1 MTAFR
6 AVLLR
11 DLRLSMRRKGD
22 VLNTLAFF
30 IMVTTMFPLGVG
42 ADSQL
47 LRTIAPGIL
56 WVAALL
62 AAMLS
67 FPRLFDSDLADGT
80 LEQIT
85 LSGEGLSILVLAK
98 VAAHWITSVLTLS
111 ILAPLL
117 GIQVGLGGSLLAVL
131 RASLLL
137 GTPVRSLIGAVAAS
151 LTLGLRGAGA
161 LSALIGLPL
170 FVPVLIFGAGAVTAA
185 DSGLGGESHLLL
197 LGAMLLGSVPL
208 APLATAAALRIAL
221 EHA

>member
-1 MTAFR
+1 
-6 AVLLR
+6 
-11 DLRLSMRRKGD
+11 MRRKGD

-30 IMVTTMFPLGVG
+30 IMVTSMFPLGVG

-67 FPRLFDSDLADGT
+67 FPRLFDSDFADGT
-80 LEQIT
+80 LEQIA

-98 VAAHWITSVLTLS
+98 VTAHWITSGLTLAL
-111 ILAPLL
+111 LAPLM
-117 GIQVGLGGSLLAVL
+117 GIQFGLEGDLLAVL
-131 RASLLL
+131 CASLLL
-137 GTPVRSLIGAVAAS
+137 GTPVLSLIGAVAAS
-151 LTLGLRGAGA
+151 LTLGLRGAGV
-161 LSALIGLPL
+161 LSALIVLPL

-185 DSGLGGESHLLL
+185 DSGLGGDSHLLL
-197 LGAMLLGSVPL
+197 LGAMLLGCVPL

>member
-1 MTAFR
+1 MKAFK

-42 ADSQL
+42 ADSNL

-67 FPRLFDSDLADGT
+67 FPRLFDSDFADGT
-80 LEQIT
+80 LEQIA
-85 LSGEGLSILVLAK
+85 LSQEGLSTLVLAK
-98 VAAHWITSVLTLS
+98 VTAHWITSGLTLA
-111 ILAPLL
+111 ILAPVM
-117 GIQVGLGGSLLAVL
+117 GIQFGLEGDLLAVL
-131 RASLLL
+131 CASLLL
-137 GTPVRSLIGAVAAS
+137 GTPVLSLIGAVAAS
-151 LTLGLRGAGA
+151 LTLGLRGAGV
-161 LSALIGLPL
+161 LSALIVLPL
-170 FVPVLIFGAGAVTAA
+170 FVPVLIFGAGAVAAA

-197 LGAMLLGSVPL
+197 LGAMLMASIPL

>member
-1 MTAFR
+1 MSAFR

-30 IMVTTMFPLGVG
+30 IMVTSMFPLGVG

-67 FPRLFDSDLADGT
+67 FPRLFDSDFADGT
-80 LEQIT
+80 LEQIA

-98 VAAHWITSVLTLS
+98 VTAHWITSGLTLAL
-111 ILAPLL
+111 LAPLM
-117 GIQVGLGGSLLAVL
+117 GIQFGLEGDLLAVL
-131 RASLLL
+131 CASLLL
-137 GTPVRSLIGAVAAS
+137 GTPVLSLIGAVAAS
-151 LTLGLRGAGA
+151 LTLGLRGAGV
-161 LSALIGLPL
+161 LSALIVLPL

-185 DSGLGGESHLLL
+185 DSGLGGDSHLLL
-197 LGAMLLGSVPL
+197 LGAMLLGCVPL

>member
-1 MTAFR
+1 MRAFK

-67 FPRLFDSDLADGT
+67 FPRLFDSDFADGT

-98 VAAHWITSVLTLS
+98 VAAHWITSGLTLS
-111 ILAPLL
+111 ILAPLM
-117 GIQVGLGGSLLAVL
+117 GIQFGLEGDMLAVL
-131 RASLLL
+131 CASLLL
-137 GTPVRSLIGAVAAS
+137 GTPVLSLIGAVAAS
-151 LTLGLRGAGA
+151 LTLGLRGAGV
-161 LSALIGLPL
+161 LSALIVLPL

>member
-1 MTAFR
+1 MRAFR

-22 VLNTLAFF
+22 ALNTLAFF

-67 FPRLFDSDLADGT
+67 FPRLFDSDFADGT
-80 LEQIT
+80 LEQIA
-85 LSGEGLSILVLAK
+85 LSGEGLSVLVLAK
-98 VAAHWITSVLTLS
+98 VAAHWITSGLTLS
-111 ILAPLL
+111 ILAPIL
-117 GIQVGLGGSLLAVL
+117 GIQFGLEGDLLAVL
-131 RASLLL
+131 CASLLL
-137 GTPVRSLIGAVAAS
+137 GTPVLSLIGAVAAS
-151 LTLGLRGAGA
+151 LTLGLRGAGV
-161 LSALIGLPL
+161 LSALIVLPL

-197 LGAMLLGSVPL
+197 LGAMLLGSLPL

>member
-1 MTAFR
+1 MSAFR
-6 AVLLR
+6 TVLLR

-22 VLNTLAFF
+22 VVNTLAFF
-30 IMVTTMFPLGVG
+30 IMVTSMFPLGVG

-67 FPRLFDSDLADGT
+67 FPRLFDSDFADGT
-80 LEQIT
+80 LEQIA

-98 VAAHWITSVLTLS
+98 VTAHWITSGLTLAL
-111 ILAPLL
+111 LAPLM
-117 GIQVGLGGSLLAVL
+117 GIQFGLEGDLLAVL
-131 RASLLL
+131 CASLLL
-137 GTPVRSLIGAVAAS
+137 GTPVLSLIGAVAAS
-151 LTLGLRGAGA
+151 LTLGLRGAGV
-161 LSALIGLPL
+161 LSALIVLPL

-185 DSGLGGESHLLL
+185 DSGLGGDSHLLL

>member
-1 MTAFR
+1 MRAFG

-30 IMVTTMFPLGVG
+30 IMVTSMFPLGVG

-67 FPRLFDSDLADGT
+67 FPRLFDSDFADGT
-80 LEQIT
+80 LEQIA
-85 LSGEGLSILVLAK
+85 LSGESLSILVLAK
-98 VAAHWITSVLTLS
+98 VTAHWITSGLTLAL
-111 ILAPLL
+111 LAPLM
-117 GIQVGLGGSLLAVL
+117 GIQFGLEGNLLAVL
-131 RASLLL
+131 CASLLL
-137 GTPVRSLIGAVAAS
+137 GSPVLSLIGAVAAS
-151 LTLGLRGAGA
+151 LTLGVRGAGV
-161 LSALIGLPL
+161 LSALIVLPL

-185 DSGLGGESHLLL
+185 DSGLGGDSHLLL

>member
-1 MTAFR
+1 MNAFS

-11 DLRLSMRRKGD
+11 DLRLSLRRKGD

-30 IMVTTMFPLGVG
+30 IMVTSMFPLGVG

-67 FPRLFDSDLADGT
+67 FPRLFDSDFADGT
-80 LEQIT
+80 LEQMA

-98 VAAHWITSVLTLS
+98 VAAHWMTSGLTLA
-111 ILAPLL
+111 ILAPVM
-117 GIQVGLGGSLLAVL
+117 GIQFGLEGDLLAVL
-131 RASLLL
+131 CASLLL
-137 GTPVRSLIGAVAAS
+137 GTPVLSLVGAVAAS

-161 LSALIGLPL
+161 LSALIVLPL

-185 DSGLGGESHLLL
+185 DSGLGAESHLLL

>member
-1 MTAFR
+1 MKAFG

-30 IMVTTMFPLGVG
+30 IMVTSMFPLGVG

-67 FPRLFDSDLADGT
+67 FPRLFDSDFADGT
-80 LEQIT
+80 LEQIA

-98 VAAHWITSVLTLS
+98 VTAHWITSGLTLAL
-111 ILAPLL
+111 LAPLM
-117 GIQVGLGGSLLAVL
+117 GIQFGLEGDLLAVL
-131 RASLLL
+131 CASLLL
-137 GTPVRSLIGAVAAS
+137 GTPVLSLIGAVAAS
-151 LTLGLRGAGA
+151 LTLGLRGAGV
-161 LSALIGLPL
+161 LSALIVLPL

-221 EHA
+221 EHS

>member
-1 MTAFR
+1 
-6 AVLLR
+6 
-11 DLRLSMRRKGD
+11 MRRKGD
-22 VLNTLAFF
+22 VVNTLAFF
-30 IMVTTMFPLGVG
+30 IMVTSMFPLGVG

-67 FPRLFDSDLADGT
+67 FPRLFDSDFADGT
-80 LEQIT
+80 LEQIA

-98 VAAHWITSVLTLS
+98 VTAHWITSGLTLAL
-111 ILAPLL
+111 LAPLM
-117 GIQVGLGGSLLAVL
+117 GIQFGLEGDLLAVL
-131 RASLLL
+131 CASLLL
-137 GTPVRSLIGAVAAS
+137 GTPVLSLIGAVAAS
-151 LTLGLRGAGA
+151 LTLGLRGAGV
-161 LSALIGLPL
+161 LSALIVLPL

-185 DSGLGGESHLLL
+185 DSGLGGDSHLLL

>member
-1 MTAFR
+1 MRAFK

-22 VLNTLAFF
+22 VLNTLSFF

-67 FPRLFDSDLADGT
+67 FPRLFDSDFADGT

-98 VAAHWITSVLTLS
+98 VAAHWITSGLTLS
-111 ILAPLL
+111 ILAPLM
-117 GIQVGLGGSLLAVL
+117 GIQFGLEGDMLAVL
-131 RASLLL
+131 CASLLL
-137 GTPVRSLIGAVAAS
+137 GTPVLSLIGAVAAS
-151 LTLGLRGAGA
+151 LTLGLRGAGV
-161 LSALIGLPL
+161 LSALIVLPL

>member
-1 MTAFR
+1 MKAFK

-42 ADSQL
+42 ADSNL

-67 FPRLFDSDLADGT
+67 FPRLFDSDFADGT
-80 LEQIT
+80 LEQIA
-85 LSGEGLSILVLAK
+85 LSQEALSILVLAK
-98 VAAHWITSVLTLS
+98 VTAHWITSGLTLA
-111 ILAPLL
+111 ILAPVM
-117 GIQVGLGGSLLAVL
+117 GIQFGLEGDLLAVL
-131 RASLLL
+131 CASMLL
-137 GTPVRSLIGAVAAS
+137 GTPVLSLIGAVAAS
-151 LTLGLRGAGA
+151 LTLGLRGAGV
-161 LSALIGLPL
+161 LSALIVLPL

-197 LGAMLLGSVPL
+197 LGAMLMASIPL

>member
-1 MTAFR
+1 MRAFG

-30 IMVTTMFPLGVG
+30 IMVTSMFPLGVG

-67 FPRLFDSDLADGT
+67 FPRLFDSDFADGT
-80 LEQIT
+80 LEQIA

-98 VAAHWITSVLTLS
+98 VTAHWITSGLTLAL
-111 ILAPLL
+111 LAPLM
-117 GIQVGLGGSLLAVL
+117 GIQFGLEGDLLAVL
-131 RASLLL
+131 CASLLL
-137 GTPVRSLIGAVAAS
+137 GTPVLSLIGAVAAS
-151 LTLGLRGAGA
+151 LTLGLRGAGV
-161 LSALIGLPL
+161 LSALIVLPL

-197 LGAMLLGSVPL
+197 LGAMLLVSVPL

>member
-1 MTAFR
+1 MSAFS

-47 LRTIAPGIL
+47 LKTIAPGIL

-67 FPRLFDSDLADGT
+67 FPRLFDSDFADGT
-80 LEQIT
+80 LEQIA
-85 LSGEGLSILVLAK
+85 LSGEGLSVLVLAK
-98 VAAHWITSVLTLS
+98 VTAHWITSGLTLS
-111 ILAPLL
+111 ILAPLM
-117 GIQVGLGGSLLAVL
+117 GVQFGLGGDLLAVL
-131 RASLLL
+131 CASLLL
-137 GTPVRSLIGAVAAS
+137 GTPVLSLIGAVAAS
-151 LTLGLRGAGA
+151 LTLGLRGAGV
-161 LSALIGLPL
+161 LSALIVLPL

-185 DSGLGGESHLLL
+185 ESGLGGESHLLL
-197 LGAMLLGSVPL
+197 LGAMLLGSIPL

>member
-1 MTAFR
+1 MKAFA

-30 IMVTTMFPLGVG
+30 IMVASMFPLGVG

-67 FPRLFDSDLADGT
+67 FPRLFDSDFADGT

-98 VAAHWITSVLTLS
+98 VAAHWITSGLTLS
-111 ILAPLL
+111 ILAPLM
-117 GIQVGLGGSLLAVL
+117 GIQFGLEGDMLAVL
-131 RASLLL
+131 CASLLL
-137 GTPVRSLIGAVAAS
+137 GTPVLSLIGAVAAS
-151 LTLGLRGAGA
+151 LTLGLRGAGV
-161 LSALIGLPL
+161 LSALIVLPL

>member
-1 MTAFR
+1 MRAFK

-11 DLRLSMRRKGD
+11 DLRLAMRRKGD
-22 VLNTLAFF
+22 ILNTLAFF

-47 LRTIAPGIL
+47 LRIIAPGIL

-67 FPRLFDSDLADGT
+67 FPRLFESDFADGT

-98 VAAHWITSVLTLS
+98 VTAHWITSGLALS

-117 GIQVGLGGSLLAVL
+117 GIQFGLEGDLLAVL
-131 RASLLL
+131 CASLML
-137 GTPVRSLIGAVAAS
+137 GTPVLSLIGAVAAS
-151 LTLGLRGAGA
+151 LTLGLRGAGV
-161 LSALIGLPL
+161 LSALIVLPL

-208 APLATAAALRIAL
+208 APMATAAALRIAL
-221 EHA
+221 EYA

>member
-1 MTAFR
+1 
-6 AVLLR
+6 
-11 DLRLSMRRKGD
+11 MRRKGD
-22 VLNTLAFF
+22 VVNTLAFF
-30 IMVTTMFPLGVG
+30 IMVTSMFPLGVG

-67 FPRLFDSDLADGT
+67 FSRLFDSDFADGT
-80 LEQIT
+80 LEQIA

-98 VAAHWITSVLTLS
+98 VTAHWITSGLTLAL
-111 ILAPLL
+111 LAPLM
-117 GIQVGLGGSLLAVL
+117 GIQFGLEGDLLAVL
-131 RASLLL
+131 CASLLL
-137 GTPVRSLIGAVAAS
+137 GTPVLSLIGAVAAS
-151 LTLGLRGAGA
+151 LTLGLRGAGV
-161 LSALIGLPL
+161 LSALIVLPL

-185 DSGLGGESHLLL
+185 DSGLGGDSHLLL

>member
-1 MTAFR
+1 MSAFR
-6 AVLLR
+6 TVLLR

-22 VLNTLAFF
+22 VVNTLAFF
-30 IMVTTMFPLGVG
+30 IMVTSMFPLGVG

-67 FPRLFDSDLADGT
+67 FSRLFDSDFADGT
-80 LEQIT
+80 LEQIA

-98 VAAHWITSVLTLS
+98 VTAHWITSGLTLAL
-111 ILAPLL
+111 LAPLM
-117 GIQVGLGGSLLAVL
+117 GIQFGLEGDLLAVL
-131 RASLLL
+131 CASLLL
-137 GTPVRSLIGAVAAS
+137 GTPVLSLIGAVAAS
-151 LTLGLRGAGA
+151 LTLGLRGAGV
-161 LSALIGLPL
+161 LSALIVLPL

-185 DSGLGGESHLLL
+185 DSGLGGDSHLLL

>member
-1 MTAFR
+1 MSAFR
-6 AVLLR
+6 TVLLR

-22 VLNTLAFF
+22 VVNTLAFF
-30 IMVTTMFPLGVG
+30 IMVTSMFPLGVG

-67 FPRLFDSDLADGT
+67 FPRLFDSDFADGT
-80 LEQIT
+80 LEQIA

-98 VAAHWITSVLTLS
+98 VTAHWITSGLTLAL
-111 ILAPLL
+111 LAPLM
-117 GIQVGLGGSLLAVL
+117 GIQFGLEGDLLAVL
-131 RASLLL
+131 CTSLLL
-137 GTPVRSLIGAVAAS
+137 GTPVLSLIGAVAAS
-151 LTLGLRGAGA
+151 LTLGLRGAGV
-161 LSALIGLPL
+161 LSALIVLPL

-185 DSGLGGESHLLL
+185 DSGLGGDSHLLL

>member
-1 MTAFR
+1 MKAFK

-42 ADSQL
+42 ADSNL

-67 FPRLFDSDLADGT
+67 FPRLFDSDFADGT
-80 LEQIT
+80 LEQIA
-85 LSGEGLSILVLAK
+85 LSQEALSILVLAK
-98 VAAHWITSVLTLS
+98 VTAHWITSGLTLA
-111 ILAPLL
+111 ILAPVM
-117 GIQVGLGGSLLAVL
+117 GIQFGLEGDLLAVL
-131 RASLLL
+131 CASLLL
-137 GTPVRSLIGAVAAS
+137 GTPVLSLIGAVAAS
-151 LTLGLRGAGA
+151 LTLGLRGAGV
-161 LSALIGLPL
+161 LSALIVLPL

-197 LGAMLLGSVPL
+197 LGAMLMASIPL